1 MNINIFNNPD
11 NLWGKWLKLA
21 KYQQLLILL
30 VIISISLYLPT
41 KNFFDSYQKWK
52 ENAQSLQ
59 QIQNQFEHKQ
69 RLLQSLKQQ
78 TEVDLLTPQLAS
90 QLLPINRSVQN
101 LSQGLN
107 FSLNQWIFQ
116 NNPQLKLHIQGSF
129 PLLKNF
135 ITNLLIQ
142 QDKLK
147 LVSLQIQKAE
157 QENYS
162 IESEII
168 LQLQLVKE
176 KQ

>member
-1 MNINIFNNPD
+1 MNINILNNPD

-21 KYQQLLILL
+21 KYQQFLILL
-30 VIISISLYLPT
+30 GLTSISLYLPS
-41 KNFFDSYQKWK
+41 KNLVNNYQKWK

-59 QIQNQFEHKQ
+59 QLQNQFEHKQ

-78 TEVDLLTPQLAS
+78 TDVDLLTPQLAS
-90 QLLPINRSVQN
+90 QLLPINRSVQE

-116 NNPQLKLHIQGSF
+116 SNPQLKLHIQGSF
-129 PLLKNF
+129 SQLKMF

-147 LVSLQIQKAE
+147 LVSLQIQKSE

-176 KQ
+176 KL

>member
-1 MNINIFNNPD
+1 MNINILNNPD

-21 KYQQLLILL
+21 KYQQFLILL
-30 VIISISLYLPT
+30 GLISISLYLPS
-41 KNFFDSYQKWK
+41 KNLVNNYQKWK

-59 QIQNQFEHKQ
+59 QLQNQFEHKQ

-78 TEVDLLTPQLAS
+78 TDVDLTPQLAS
-90 QLLPINRSVQN
+90 QLLPINRSVQE

-107 FSLNQWIFQ
+107 FILNQWIFQ
-116 NNPQLKLHIQGSF
+116 SNPQLKLHIQGSF
-129 PLLKNF
+129 SQLKMF

-147 LVSLQIQKAE
+147 LISLQIQRSE

-162 IESEII
+162 IEGEII

-176 KQ
+176 KL